1 MEDDDC
7 VTQKPQMQ
15 GNEEKEWMV
24 DL

>member
-15 GNEEKEWMV
+15 GNEEKERMV